1 MFWAQKEGDPA
12 VTARKGSI
20 GMRAGPAL
28 VESNSKCDE
37 KPLEVS
43 VGKSCESDFPI

>member
-1 MFWAQKEGDPA
+1 
-12 VTARKGSI
+12 
-20 GMRAGPAL
+20 MRAGPAL

-43 VGKSCESDFPI
+43 VGKSYDLIFIFRDHSNSWRSIKHNTVDP